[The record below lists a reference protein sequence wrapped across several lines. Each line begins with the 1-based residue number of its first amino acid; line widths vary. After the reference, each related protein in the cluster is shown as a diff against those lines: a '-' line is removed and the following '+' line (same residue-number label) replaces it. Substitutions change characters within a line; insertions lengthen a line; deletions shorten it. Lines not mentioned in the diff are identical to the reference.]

1 MAIETAL
8 ESFPRKITTRG
19 GLTVTLRPLKPGDH
33 EAFHEFFSAMP
44 GEELVHI
51 KHRVTDPEVVKQWC
65 DNIDLGH
72 NLPLVA
78 IDGAKIVGVCTLHQ
92 TLGGWKRH
100 IGRISSHAHPNYRGK
115 GLGYMMVEAVV
126 EIARACGLQRLEAEF
141 MGHQEGAMKLCAHLG
156 FAELY
161 RLEDYVKD
169 MQAIEH
175 DYVVMGLELITDEEY
190 AGMG

>member
-8 ESFPRKITTRG
+8 ERFPKKITTNG
-19 GLTVTLRPLKPGDH
+19 GLTATCRPLKPGDH
-33 EAFHEFFSAMP
+33 AAFHEFFTALP
-44 GEELVHI
+44 AEELLHI
-51 KHRVTDPEVVKQWC
+51 KHRVTDHDVVKQWC
-65 DNIDLGH
+65 EHIDLGH

-78 IDGAKIVGVCTLHQ
+78 LDGAKIVGVCTLHQ
-92 TLGGWKRH
+92 NLGGWKRH
-100 IGRISSHAHPNYRGK
+100 IGRISSHAHPQYRGK
-115 GLGYMMVEAVV
+115 GLGYKLVEQVID
-126 EIARACGLQRLEAEF
+126 IARQCGLQRLEAEF
-141 MGHQEGAMKLCAHLG
+141 MGHQTQAMKLCAHLG